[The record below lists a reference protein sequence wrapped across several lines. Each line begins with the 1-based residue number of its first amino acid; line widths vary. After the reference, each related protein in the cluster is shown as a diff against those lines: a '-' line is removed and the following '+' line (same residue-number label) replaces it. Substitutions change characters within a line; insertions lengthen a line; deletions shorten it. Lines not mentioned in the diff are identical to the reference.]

1 MLVYKTCCLLPILL
15 LSWSLGSN
23 AFSRQASFLRTNRY
37 YNGNRLEQQPQQQQ
51 RRQAQQPHT
60 IRFATEEKQ
69 PAEAASSPN
78 AGPVLSGKRILPYK
92 ILMAGLKGHKVAG
105 AYALLNKE
113 YKRG

>member
-1 MLVYKTCCLLPILL
+1 MLIYKSCCLLPLLL

-23 AFSRQASFLRTNRY
+23 AFTHRASFVTTTRY
-37 YNGNRLEQQPQQQQ
+37 NNNGNRLQQRQQQQPQ
-51 RRQAQQPHT
+51 T

-69 PAEAASSPN
+69 QAEAASSPT
-78 AGPVLSGKRILPYK
+78 PVLNGKRILPYK